1 VLSVAFTLRRDRLDS
16 GAQAAH
22 PQSARSESVA
32 VNWAALNEASPD
44 GGLSLRRD
52 GGAIALLILLLIAI
66 HPDLLLLGNQLFW
79 GDLTLYHFPM
89 KKVVHDQIL
98 AGTFPLWN
106 PLYSLG
112 QPLAA
117 NPAYEVFYPP
127 QWLTLLPDYAVGFR
141 LHILVHVYLAAVG
154 FYLLARTL
162 GVRVHVAFLG
172 AAAFVLG
179 GPFVSFYNYLPFMFS
194 LTWMPWIALFTCR
207 YLRSS
212 SIRDLVPATLFLG
225 LQALICE
232 PTSLLQT
239 WMLLGIGM
247 TWYRATAAADRRAA
261 VRGAWRGVVE
271 AVAMVVAGVA
281 LAAVQ
286 FLPALDFA
294 KDTVRGHGF
303 DWSTTTQWSFP
314 PLRALELAFPQ
325 LLGSMGGGGASYW
338 GGALYG
344 RNDTPFLASIYPGVL
359 FVALAFAGLA
369 ARRRGWSL
377 MSIVVV
383 VALALA
389 TGSRSP
395 IFHGLYELGL
405 LSSVR
410 YPEKFLLMANSTL
423 LVFSCLVLED
433 VLAGA
438 RRFATIGV
446 VFLSAT
452 VVGAAAVL
460 GWAYSD
466 SYQRFFGALWHTMRP
481 ELIELSRSHWLMAV
495 VRGVVFCL
503 ALLLVARW
511 KRQSAAMG
519 VLAIA
524 LLVDLAPLGLQ
535 LVPRM
540 PRRFFD
546 EPPLVASVDACRG
559 DGRLFHEAAM
569 RRLQEGVGYFRGYD
583 TFWTYRNGL
592 FPMLPAAWGIPTA
605 LEYDVDHT
613 HLVETNEMLT
623 AASIVSAARR
633 DWMSVLGPTLGVGC
647 VATFRP
653 SAPEIARAGG
663 DWSLVNPVSLH
674 PVEPFPRYFFASQA
688 VPVSQTPELVSMLVE
703 NDWPPRTAF
712 TYGARPRTGAA
723 RVLGVRESPHSVQ
736 IEFEAEQDAFLVAGI
751 THHRYWQARVDG
763 VELPILR
770 TNIAIQGIQV
780 PKGRHT
786 LLLEYSNPMIPLGAS
801 VSGLALL
808 LLLTLFL
815 RGQRLAGHGN

>member
-1 VLSVAFTLRRDRLDS
+1 M
-16 GAQAAH
+16 
-22 PQSARSESVA
+22 
-32 VNWAALNEASPD
+32 
-44 GGLSLRRD
+44 SLRRD
-52 GGAIALLILLLIAI
+52 GRAIALLILLLIAI

-89 KKVVHDQIL
+89 KKVVRDQIL
-98 AGTFPLWN
+98 AGAFPLWN

-127 QWLTLLPDYAVGFR
+127 QWLTLLPDYATGFR
-141 LHILVHVYLAAVG
+141 LHILIHVYLAAVG

-207 YLRSS
+207 YLRGSS
-212 SIRDLVPATLFLG
+212 LRDLVLATAFLG

-247 TWYRATAAADRRAA
+247 TWYRATAAADGRAA
-261 VRGAWRGVVE
+261 IREAGRGFVE
-271 AVAMVVAGVA
+271 AVAMVIAGVA

-294 KDTVRGHGF
+294 GDTVRGRGF

-314 PLRALELAFPQ
+314 PLRTFELVFPH
-325 LLGSMGGGGASYW
+325 LLGSMAGGGAAYW

-344 RNDTPFLASIYPGVL
+344 RDDTPFLANIYPGVL

-369 ARRRGWSL
+369 TRRRGWSL
-377 MSIVVV
+377 VSIIVVI
-383 VALALA
+383 ALALA

-395 IFHGLYELGL
+395 IFRGLYDLGL

-423 LVFSCLVLED
+423 LVFSCMVLED

-438 RRFATIGV
+438 RRLATVGV

-452 VVGAAAVL
+452 VIGAVGAF
-460 GWAYSD
+460 GWSYSD
-466 SYQRFFGALWHTMRP
+466 SYVRFFGALWHTTRP
-481 ELIELSRSHWLMAV
+481 ELIELSRSHWLIAV
-495 VRGVVFCL
+495 IRGIVFCV

-511 KRQSAAMG
+511 KRRSAALG

-540 PRRFFD
+540 PRSFFD
-546 EPPLVASVDACRG
+546 EPTLVASVDACRG
-559 DGRLFHEAAM
+559 NGRLFHAAAL
-569 RRLQEGVGYFRGYD
+569 RRLQEGIGYFRGYD
-583 TFWTYRNGL
+583 AFWTYRNGL

-613 HLVETNEMLT
+613 HLVETSEMLT
-623 AASIVSAARR
+623 AASFVSAARR

-653 SAPEIARAGG
+653 SGPEIARARG
-663 DWSLVNPVSLH
+663 DWELADPVKLH
-674 PVEPFPRYFFASQA
+674 RVEPFPRYFFASQA
-688 VPVSQTPELVSMLVE
+688 EPVTQTPELVSMLVE
-703 NDWPPRTAF
+703 RDWPPRTAF
-712 TYGARPRTGAA
+712 TYGARPQTGSA
-723 RVLGVRESPHSVQ
+723 RVLRVRESPHSVQ
-736 IEFEAEQDAFLVAGI
+736 IEFEAERAAFLVAGI

-780 PKGRHT
+780 PPGRHM
-786 LLLEYSNPMIPLGAS
+786 LLLDYSNPMIPLGAS
-801 VSGLALL
+801 ISGIALL
-808 LLLTLFL
+808 LLLTVFL
-815 RGQRLAGHGN
+815 RGKRRAGNGD